1 MKQVEGVLIAGAGA
15 VGLTAALC
23 LAREGVPVTV
33 LEAEDEIVREYRG
46 STFHPPTLEM
56 LDELGVADRLIAQAT
71 IADRVQFRDRA
82 EGLIAEFDLGLLKG
96 HTRYPFRLQIDQYA
110 LATLL
115 CEQLRSLPHVRFEF
129 GHRIADVSLEDERA
143 AVTAETSDGLRQYT
157 AAYVVGADG
166 GNSAVRQALGIQ
178 FEGMTYP
185 NRYITLFTPFDFAS
199 HLPGFAPVNYIS
211 DPEEWVIMLR
221 SPGIWRVLFP
231 TEPEQTDEEVLRE
244 DALQRRLQGVVATD
258 EPFPIEHRRVYK
270 VHQRVASTYRVG
282 RALLAGDAA
291 HVNNPAGG
299 MGLNGGI
306 HDAVSLG
313 GSLAKV
319 WHGNADD
326 RVLDAYAAERRRVA
340 IDHVQAQ
347 THANARFLSETD
359 PKSRRQLQ
367 DELRSIASDRER
379 ALEYLLRSSMIAGVR
394 SAAANG

>member
-143 AVTAETSDGLRQYT
+143 RGHRRDVRRPSAIHRRLRRRCRWRQQRRATGPGHPVRGHDLPQPIHHAVHALRLRQPSSRIRSRQLHFGPRRMGHH
-157 AAYVVGADG
+157 APLAGNMAGAVPDRAGADRRG
-166 GNSAVRQALGIQ
+166 GVAGRRAPEAPPGRPSRPTNPSRSSTGACTRCTSAW
-178 FEGMTYP
+178 P
-185 NRYITLFTPFDFAS
+185 P
-199 HLPGFAPVNYIS
+199 P
-211 DPEEWVIMLR
+211 
-221 SPGIWRVLFP
+221 
-231 TEPEQTDEEVLRE
+231 
-244 DALQRRLQGVVATD
+244 
-258 EPFPIEHRRVYK
+258 
-270 VHQRVASTYRVG
+270 
-282 RALLAGDAA
+282 
-291 HVNNPAGG
+291 
-299 MGLNGGI
+299 
-306 HDAVSLG
+306 
-313 GSLAKV
+313 
-319 WHGNADD
+319 
-326 RVLDAYAAERRRVA
+326 
-340 IDHVQAQ
+340 
-347 THANARFLSETD
+347 
-359 PKSRRQLQ
+359 
-367 DELRSIASDRER
+367 IASD
-379 ALEYLLRSSMIAGVR
+379 APFLQGMPPT
-394 SAAANG
+394 